1 MCLQQFFSQIY
12 ANSQRVQLQGA
23 AANMSV
29 TQMKQF
35 VANDL
40 RAMKTQSKAVAL
52 HISASEVRSC
62 LQNLLFFS
70 VHGTDFTYFDSRC
83 MIFVKLFRQSRGKKV
98 TALRF
103 SFPWSIVWYKTQII
117 EGWSNQIVF
126 PCICCVQMY
135 VDVIKTNQDIKILG
149 EWRRGPR
156 YDLLYRRLHR
166 ATKTNQPLTQAGGL
180 SFNEL

>member
-1 MCLQQFFSQIY
+1 MLCLQQTLSQIY
-12 ANSQRVQLQGA
+12 ANNQRLQLQGA

-70 VHGTDFTYFDSRC
+70 VHGTDFTYFDTRC

-103 SFPWSIVWYKTQII
+103 NFPWSIVWYKHKLLKD
-117 EGWSNQIVF
+117 GA
-126 PCICCVQMY
+126 
-135 VDVIKTNQDIKILG
+135 IK
-149 EWRRGPR
+149 
-156 YDLLYRRLHR
+156 
-166 ATKTNQPLTQAGGL
+166 
-180 SFNEL
+180 

>member
-1 MCLQQFFSQIY
+1 MPPSSPSWGSPQSSWRLRRFLRNIERCCVLCLQQFVSQIY
-12 ANSQRVQLQGA
+12 ANNQRLQLQGA

-62 LQNLLFFS
+62 LQNFLFFRAR
-70 VHGTDFTYFDSRC
+70 DRFYNFDTRC

-103 SFPWSIVWYKTQII
+103 SFPWSIVWYKHKSLKD
-117 EGWSNQIVF
+117 GG
-126 PCICCVQMY
+126 
-135 VDVIKTNQDIKILG
+135 IK
-149 EWRRGPR
+149 
-156 YDLLYRRLHR
+156 
-166 ATKTNQPLTQAGGL
+166 
-180 SFNEL
+180 